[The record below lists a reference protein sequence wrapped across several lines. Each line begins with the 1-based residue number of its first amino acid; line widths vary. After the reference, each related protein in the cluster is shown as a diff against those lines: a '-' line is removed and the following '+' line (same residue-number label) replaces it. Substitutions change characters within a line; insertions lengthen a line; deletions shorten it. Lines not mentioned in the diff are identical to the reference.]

1 MFKYWP
7 TFVQQWENSPKA
19 AQKGLEIWKS
29 ARAAAA
35 ALKGHKI
42 RGGNVNTKSIL
53 DASNRLAHTLALQG
67 SPAMIMMPV
76 KEATEKNVTVIP
88 GGAGQETL
96 ENAAVLILAGME
108 RNDRATTRE
117 GNNNLS

>member
-1 MFKYWP
+1 
-7 TFVQQWENSPKA
+7 
-19 AQKGLEIWKS
+19 
-29 ARAAAA
+29 
-35 ALKGHKI
+35 
-42 RGGNVNTKSIL
+42 
-53 DASNRLAHTLALQG
+53 
-67 SPAMIMMPV
+67 MIMMPV
-76 KEATEKNVTVIP
+76 KEATEKNVTMIL

>member
-1 MFKYWP
+1 
-7 TFVQQWENSPKA
+7 
-19 AQKGLEIWKS
+19 
-29 ARAAAA
+29 
-35 ALKGHKI
+35 
-42 RGGNVNTKSIL
+42 NTKSIL

-67 SPAMIMMPV
+67 SPVMIMMPV
-76 KEATEKNVTVIP
+76 KKATEKNVTVIP